1 MNDFGSPF
9 DFSCEVIFLL
19 VWLFAIFSGNPAD
32 LPNIFVLK
40 IWWCQQTTIF
50 LVLVFTVILN
60 YSSYGEWCSLTASLN
75 QFLQGPFIG
84 LTGTFNNIG
93 FIVISCLDNT
103 FPLLLFID
111 SQWWEAQLMWSCGC
125 VIDSCLLHLI
135 LFGFSIVRPF
145 YCGVYPAFFKP
156 LNSMR
161 HCKTHSGE
169 KPPTCGGHY

>member
-1 MNDFGSPF
+1 MSLLACPFHSLIIKLRWMIFVSPF

-32 LPNIFVLK
+32 FPNIFVLK
-40 IWWCQQTTIF
+40 IWWWQQTIF
-50 LVLVFTVILN
+50 LVLVFTVILY

-93 FIVISCLDNT
+93 FVVISCLDNT

-125 VIDSCLLHLI
+125 VIDLITLVIWLSC
-135 LFGFSIVRPF
+135 
-145 YCGVYPAFFKP
+145 
-156 LNSMR
+156 
-161 HCKTHSGE
+161 SGSFLV
-169 KPPTCGGHY
+169 T